1 MQEQQFVSAVKESL
15 DLPDN
20 RSAERAVKATLTVL
34 GQRLEGGE
42 AKDLASQLPGG
53 LADALPN
60 EGAGERFDVDT
71 FYQRIAEQE
80 GEGVTVAQAR
90 QHARAIAKG
99 LESRPERRRVAEL
112 HQPAPEGLPG
122 LPRHRPGA
130 EPLVRIVESGDG
142 SGAARDVHDV
152 GAVAGAG
159 LALAEREGLVG
170 GDPALGQRD
179 LLEAREAHALAVLED
194 LDVQAGLDAAT
205 RGCRCRARRT
215 RGRDRSGG
223 RRRGRRRPG

>member
-1 MQEQQFVSAVKESL
+1 MQEHEFVSAVKESL

-20 RSAERAVKATLTVL
+20 RTAERAVKATLTVL

-60 EGAGERFDVDT
+60 EGGGERFDVDT

-99 LESRPERRRVAEL
+99 LETALTDGEWHNFTS
-112 HQPAPEGLPG
+112 QLPNDFQDFLG
-122 LPRHRPGA
+122 T
-130 EPLVRIVESGDG
+130 
-142 SGAARDVHDV
+142 
-152 GAVAGAG
+152 
-159 LALAEREGLVG
+159 
-170 GDPALGQRD
+170 DP
-179 LLEAREAHALAVLED
+179 
-194 LDVQAGLDAAT
+194 VQKH
-205 RGCRCRARRT
+205 
-215 RGRDRSGG
+215 
-223 RRRGRRRPG
+223 

>member
-20 RSAERAVKATLTVL
+20 RTAERAVKATLTVL

-42 AKDLASQLPGG
+42 AKDLPSQLPGG

-60 EGAGERFDVDT
+60 EGGGERFDVDT

-99 LESRPERRRVAEL
+99 LETALSDGEW
-112 HQPAPEGLPG
+112 QNFTSQLPNDFQDFLG
-122 LPRHRPGA
+122 T
-130 EPLVRIVESGDG
+130 EP
-142 SGAARDVHDV
+142 
-152 GAVAGAG
+152 
-159 LALAEREGLVG
+159 
-170 GDPALGQRD
+170 
-179 LLEAREAHALAVLED
+179 
-194 LDVQAGLDAAT
+194 VQN
-205 RGCRCRARRT
+205 R
-215 RGRDRSGG
+215 
-223 RRRGRRRPG
+223 